1 MAVPNTEEVFEGL
14 VTLLQQCGLCCN
26 ENGDGELAE
35 FLGRRLEEYQRT
47 LRVMYGWVKKKLL
60 AAIISDQKLSSHFLI
75 YKKYKTSV
83 LDYITSNS
91 TFKEY
96 VIHIEFMNCT
106 IEEVVSIAR
115 SMI

>member
-47 LRVMYGWVKKKLL
+47 LRVMYG
-60 AAIISDQKLSSHFLI
+60 
-75 YKKYKTSV
+75 
-83 LDYITSNS
+83 
-91 TFKEY
+91 
-96 VIHIEFMNCT
+96 
-106 IEEVVSIAR
+106 
-115 SMI
+115 